1 MDGVRVLVDGLVGE
15 ADENRNGDGQQQ
27 DHDQSRAA
35 HDGLV
40 PLAGIAIR
48 LMLVFLGF
56 HRLTR
61 AGLKTL
67 AENDYVA
74 IRIDA
79 VNLENGLRNV

>member
-1 MDGVRVLVDGLVGE
+1 
-15 ADENRNGDGQQQ
+15 
-27 DHDQSRAA
+27 
-35 HDGLV
+35 
-40 PLAGIAIR
+40 
-48 LMLVFLGF
+48 MLVFLGF